1 MTTTTLRATVR
12 RRINQ
17 TSNTN
22 TQFADA
28 MIDELGNQAR
38 RMFAAILPESI
49 LTTLRKTANLSPSSG
64 LVAYPTDFLRK
75 LIDPGIKIDS
85 VYAREIQSGEMWR
98 LRFLE
103 SNDNVKSGTADKYYW
118 ETDDGIHCLPTSAT
132 TITYKYIRVPD
143 DLDGDANADMP
154 LDVDDMVV
162 DFVFEKLMGTRRGD
176 KELATWLAQIRGYL
190 SKVVGEKE
198 KSVM

>member
-1 MTTTTLRATVR
+1 
-12 RRINQ
+12 
-17 TSNTN
+17 
-22 TQFADA
+22 
-28 MIDELGNQAR
+28 
-38 RMFAAILPESI
+38 
-49 LTTLRKTANLSPSSG
+49 
-64 LVAYPTDFLRK
+64 
-75 LIDPGIKIDS
+75 
-85 VYAREIQSGEMWR
+85 
-98 LRFLE
+98 
-103 SNDNVKSGTADKYYW
+103 
-118 ETDDGIHCLPTSAT
+118 
-132 TITYKYIRVPD
+132 VPD